1 MNREHAITLTPAEI
15 ALHREGR
22 LLWLV
27 RAAELPNADW
37 RVTTREDGFWQV
49 DAPTHGKGVFPCPLG
64 QPGDVL
70 FHQEE
75 WFDNCT
81 SIEDQVIGA
90 PRVYYRAADPEYDQ
104 FEGETPVWQP
114 AETMPSW
121 ASRYRIPVTSVE
133 LVRLQGIPWHEMH
146 RAGFPHSPLKA
157 KDWDEANPDTPWAS
171 NPFVW
176 KVGVAQGEGS

>member
-1 MNREHAITLTPAEI
+1 MNREHAITLTPAEQQ
-15 ALHREGR
+15 AHREGR

-27 RAAELPNADW
+27 RALTPLELTLVAFG
-37 RVTTREDGFWQV
+37 RVVGGTDEIICF
-49 DAPTHGKGVFPCPLG
+49 C

-70 FHQEE
+70 VHQEE